1 MIKFF
6 RKIRYNL
13 METGKTKRYLKYA
26 IGEITLVVI
35 GILIALQI
43 NNWNEKIKHSEEEQI
58 ILKKLSTDI
67 KNDIK
72 FLKLQIE
79 NGKTHINDYKFCL
92 DVLSAERDSNL
103 EEFNQRFSS
112 TMLMVSF
119 DINKTTFNGI
129 TDSRT
134 IDYIKNNELVDSLNT
149 FYNNNYKG
157 WDSANKDYTRN
168 IIGPYL
174 MKFNFLPIVNYD
186 RFKYNTGGF
195 SNSDFSQYNL
205 SKFEVK
211 PKTISDFKKDVFI
224 INLLRQRLFLT
235 EGQIFRYNS
244 LKDNMERLLK
254 LIQQE
259 IKDD

>member
-1 MIKFF
+1 M
-6 RKIRYNL
+6 
-13 METGKTKRYLKYA
+13 GKYFKYA
-26 IGEITLVVI
+26 IGEILLVVI

-43 NNWNEKIKHSEEEQI
+43 NNWNEARKHSEEEQI
-58 ILKKLSTDI
+58 ILKKLASDVD
-67 KNDIK
+67 NDIK

-92 DVLSAERDSNL
+92 DVLSDEIEADL

-119 DINKTTFNGI
+119 DINKTTFNSI
-129 TDSRT
+129 TDSRA
-134 IDYIKNNELVDSLNT
+134 IDYIQNIILVDSLNT
-149 FYNNNYKG
+149 FYNSNYKG

-195 SNSDFSQYNL
+195 SNSDFSQYDL

-224 INLLRQRLFLT
+224 INLLF
-235 EGQIFRYNS
+235 
-244 LKDNMERLLK
+244 
-254 LIQQE
+254 
-259 IKDD
+259 

>member
-1 MIKFF
+1 MFKFF
-6 RKIRYNL
+6 RKIRKNL
-13 METGKTKRYLKYA
+13 ISQGKTVKYFKYA
-26 IGEITLVVI
+26 IGEIILVVV

-43 NNWNEKIKHSEEEQI
+43 NNWNEARKHSEEEQI
-58 ILKKLSTDI
+58 NLKKLVADV
-67 KNDIK
+67 KNDTK
-72 FLKLQIE
+72 FLQKQIE
-79 NGKTHINDYKFCL
+79 NGRTYINDYKFCL
-92 DVLSAERDSNL
+92 NVLSDTESDL

-119 DINKTTFNGI
+119 NINKTTFNGI

-134 IDYIKNNELVDSLNT
+134 IDYIQNTSLVDSLNT
-149 FYNNNYKG
+149 LYNSNYKG
-157 WDSANKDYTRN
+157 WDFANKDYTRN
-168 IIGPYL
+168 IITLYL
-174 MKFNFLPIVNYD
+174 MKFNFLPMINYD
-186 RFKYNTGGF
+186 RFKYNTSGF
-195 SNSDFSQYNL
+195 SDSDFSKYNL

-211 PKTISDFKKDVFI
+211 PKTNSDFKKDVFI

-244 LKDNMERLLK
+244 LKDNIERLLK